1 MTDDITITQA
11 SPRDLTRIL
20 ALIRD
25 LSAFHGD
32 EAAVTLEQL
41 QQIFF
46 GPHAQ
51 GVAFLARKGA
61 DVVGY
66 AGVVETVVIHS
77 GKPRFD
83 IQHLQIVE
91 NHRNRGIGKALILA
105 ARDYASAQGAK
116 GISIGT
122 DPRNASAQAAY
133 RAMGLNE
140 ITDAGPRFWIPV
152 TGEE

>member
-1 MTDDITITQA
+1 MTENITITPA

-46 GPHAQ
+46 GDQAQ
-51 GVAFLARKGA
+51 GKAFVARAGQE
-61 DVVGY
+61 VVGY
-66 AGVVETVVIHS
+66 AGIMRWTVIHS
-77 GKPRFD
+77 GKPRLD
-83 IQHLQIVE
+83 IQHLYIAE
-91 NHRNRGIGKALILA
+91 NRRNRGIGKALIMA
-105 ARDYASAQGAK
+105 ARDYAIASGAK

-133 RAMGLNE
+133 RAMGLE
-140 ITDAGPRFWIPV
+140 ELTDIGPRFWIAAEV
-152 TGEE
+152 

>member
-1 MTDDITITQA
+1 MTNDITITPA

-32 EAAVTLEQL
+32 EAQVTLEQL

-46 GPHAQ
+46 GPKAQ
-51 GVAFLARKGA
+51 GVAFLAREGA
-61 DVVGY
+61 EIVGY
-66 AGVVETVVIHS
+66 AGVVESVVVHS

-91 NHRNRGIGKALILA
+91 NRRNRGIGKALIMA
-105 ARDYASAQGAK
+105 ARDYATARGAK

-122 DPRNASAQAAY
+122 DPRNATAQAAY
-133 RAMGLNE
+133 RAMGLEE
-140 ITDAGPRFWIPV
+140 ITDMGPRFWIAAAD
-152 TGEE
+152 